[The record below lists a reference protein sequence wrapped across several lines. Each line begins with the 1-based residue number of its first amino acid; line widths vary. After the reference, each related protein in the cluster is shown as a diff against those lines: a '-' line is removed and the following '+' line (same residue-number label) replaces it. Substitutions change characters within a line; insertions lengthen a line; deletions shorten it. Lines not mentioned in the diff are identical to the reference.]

1 MRAIGYI
8 RLSKAD
14 RPRKGETPEDVAKR
28 QRASLIAQREAIE
41 RAADRNGWELVHIYE
56 DDGKTGRNTRREGF
70 QAALTAIRPGDMFV
84 IAKLDRLTR
93 DVADFGDLLKRA
105 DRKGKAWYI
114 AVLDEKIDTSTAAG
128 WLSAMMLAVV
138 AEYERRV
145 IGERTRDALGVIG
158 RTKQL
163 GKPSTI
169 RDDVARRIRKLHKTG
184 HSASAIARQLTADG
198 YPTERG
204 GTWHHSVIAAYL
216 RREGLTPDPTKD
228 TAAPAA

>member
-14 RPRKGETPEDVAKR
+14 RARKGETEADVAAR
-28 QRASLIAQREAIE
+28 QKASLVAQREAIE
-41 RAADRNGWELVHIYE
+41 RACNREDWDLVHIYE
-56 DDGKTGRNTRREGF
+56 DNGRTGANTRREGF
-70 QAALTAIRPGDMFV
+70 QAALAAVRPGDMFV

-105 DRKGKAWYI
+105 DRKGRCWYI

-145 IGERTRDALGVIG
+145 ISERTRDALDVIG

-163 GKPSTI
+163 GRPSTI
-169 RDDVARRIRKLHKTG
+169 QEDVARRVKKLHAEGKSST
-184 HSASAIARQLTADG
+184 AIARQLTADG
-198 YPTERG
+198 VPTERG
-204 GTWHHSVIAAYL
+204 GTWHHSVIGAFL
-216 RREGLTPDPTKD
+216 RREGLLPEAS
-228 TAAPAA
+228 AA